1 MGHVQME
8 TIDQIDERL
17 ARLKRFEKDLQYL
30 ADKTCIGNRPEAEA
44 ELVKIRTAIAATT
57 TLRKRTEIEK
67 PRLI

>member
-8 TIDQIDERL
+8 TIVQIDERL

-44 ELVKIRTAIAATT
+44 ELVKIRTAIDDAT
-57 TLRKRTEIEK
+57 TLRRGTQVEK